1 MSWHFLQ
8 GQEEASWAGTCLDGA
23 PSALSSM
30 IPTPEASSSPVNATD
45 AFHDSRCG
53 MTCEPSTGSHGE
65 AALTSSQEDSHAR
78 TYPSQGDGQ
87 DSRANE
93 PDYSGTHSLSQ
104 RMSKRDGSS
113 WRMSP
118 DFLRQIR
125 DAISE
130 QSQLHWATQGFTTLN
145 GGCLI
150 RSSSESPNV
159 DVECSLSQ
167 VLQPHVDDRYLLSE
181 KAASGILRRSERR
194 GKKLPEP
201 LRQALLAL
209 ATTRD

>member
-1 MSWHFLQ
+1 MSGLIESDLWD
-8 GQEEASWAGTCLDGA
+8 E
-23 PSALSSM
+23 
-30 IPTPEASSSPVNATD
+30 PTLFAEGSP
-45 AFHDSRCG
+45 
-53 MTCEPSTGSHGE
+53 
-65 AALTSSQEDSHAR
+65 AR

-130 QSQLHWATQGFTTLN
+130 QSQLHWATQGLTTLN

-150 RSSSESPNV
+150 RSGSESPNV
-159 DVECSLSQ
+159 AVECSLSQ
-167 VLQPHVDDRYLLSE
+167 VLQPHVDDRYLLSA
-181 KAASGILRRSERR
+181 KAASGILRRAERR
-194 GKKLPEP
+194 GKTLPEP
-201 LRQALLAL
+201 LREALLSVIRKDLTSKPANEL
-209 ATTRD
+209 GPPSVAEGGGTQ